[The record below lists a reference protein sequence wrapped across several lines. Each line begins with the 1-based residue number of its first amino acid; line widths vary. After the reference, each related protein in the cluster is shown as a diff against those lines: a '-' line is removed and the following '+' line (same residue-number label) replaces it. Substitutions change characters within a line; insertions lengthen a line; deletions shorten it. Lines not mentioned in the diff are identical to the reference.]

1 MPGLIPWPSL
11 YHPELS
17 SCPPLHPI
25 PHAAHTLESPVLCF
39 PERVQAQRE
48 KLIIII
54 QNLVHE
60 DSKPQ
65 ESKMLGLILAFVP
78 SAG

>member
-1 MPGLIPWPSL
+1 MAFPVL
-11 YHPELS
+11 
-17 SCPPLHPI
+17 PPLHPI
-25 PHAAHTLESPVLCF
+25 LHAAHALESPVLCF
-39 PERVQAQRE
+39 SERVQAQRG

-78 SAG
+78 SVG